1 MPDVIAA
8 DGSIRNDS
16 WVVVERPAEG
26 ESLNVAA
33 GQPALIPADLW
44 LAGYE
49 HYAGRDDIGV
59 WFDSH
64 DELMRFLAEQE
75 HHDA

>member
-26 ESLNVAA
+26 ES
-33 GQPALIPADLW
+33 
-44 LAGYE
+44 
-49 HYAGRDDIGV
+49 
-59 WFDSH
+59 S
-64 DELMRFLAEQE
+64 M
-75 HHDA
+75 

>member
-33 GQPALIPADLW
+33 GQPT
-44 LAGYE
+44 
-49 HYAGRDDIGV
+49 
-59 WFDSH
+59 STT
-64 DELMRFLAEQE
+64 
-75 HHDA
+75 